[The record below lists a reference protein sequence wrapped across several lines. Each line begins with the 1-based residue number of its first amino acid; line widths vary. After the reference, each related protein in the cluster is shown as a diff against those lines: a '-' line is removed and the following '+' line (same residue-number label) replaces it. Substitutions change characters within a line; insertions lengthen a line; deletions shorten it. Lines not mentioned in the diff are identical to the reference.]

1 MTISPEDQIVPI
13 SYVAKRFGMFLLIVW
28 AAATINFFL
37 PRLGGQD
44 PARAAIVRQA
54 ALGGNVQTGLKDM
67 VAAYDKKFGL
77 NRPLWKQYLT
87 YVGDMTRFDFSYSIA
102 NYPRTVLDMIGEGL
116 PWTLGLLTTT
126 IIISWLLGGLLGA
139 LMAWPRS
146 PKFLAFLMPPLLSL
160 NAIPFFLLGL
170 LMIYVFAFR
179 LKWFPLSGGYT
190 AGTFPAWNLD
200 FARNVLDHSILP
212 AFSIILV
219 SIGGWALGMR
229 AMMVTTHGEDYV
241 TYADAKGLKGRTI
254 FLRYLIRPSL
264 LPQTTALALALGQ
277 LISGAIL
284 VEVIFTYPGIGTILF
299 NAIRSSDY
307 YLIQGIVFILIVSIG
322 VATFVLDLIYPL
334 LDPRITYQRN

>member
-1 MTISPEDQIVPI
+1 VPI
-13 SYVAKRFGMFLLIVW
+13 TYVAKRFGMFLLIVW
-28 AAATINFFL
+28 AAGTINFFL
-37 PRLGGQD
+37 PRLGGQN
-44 PARAAIVRQA
+44 PARAAIMRQA
-54 ALGGNVQTGLKDM
+54 ALGGSVQTGLEEM

-77 NRPLWKQYLT
+77 DRPLWKQYLT
-87 YVGDMTRFDFSYSIA
+87 YLGDMTHFDFNYSIA
-102 NYPRTVLDMIGEGL
+102 NYPRTVLDMIGEAL
-116 PWTLGLLTTT
+116 PWTFGLLLTT
-126 IIISWLLGGLLGA
+126 IILSWLIGGLLGA
-139 LMAWPRS
+139 FMAWPRS
-146 PKFLAFLMPPLLSL
+146 PKFLQFLMPPLLSL

-170 LMIYVFAFR
+170 LMVYFFAFR

-190 AGTFPAWNLD
+190 AGTFPRWNLA
-200 FARNVLDHSILP
+200 FAKNVFDHSILP

-219 SIGGWALGMR
+219 SVGGWALGMR

-277 LISGAIL
+277 LISGALL
-284 VEVIFTYPGIGTILF
+284 VEVIFTYPGIGTVLF
-299 NAIRSSDY
+299 NAIRGSDY